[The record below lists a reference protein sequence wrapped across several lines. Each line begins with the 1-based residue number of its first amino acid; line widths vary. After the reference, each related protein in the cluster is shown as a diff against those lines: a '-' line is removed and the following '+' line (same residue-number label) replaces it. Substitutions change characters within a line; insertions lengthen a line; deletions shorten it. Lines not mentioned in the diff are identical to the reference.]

1 MQKSA
6 QSSVHVPGERS
17 KVSDICLLLFFGIS
31 KAAAA
36 AVHESMIC
44 ESTIAKSKDWP
55 PNVSST
61 PTSMSTEVMKSEK
74 PFAGLF
80 YSPFETWQWQSRK
93 NWYRIKSGASANE
106 NSNTDVQYVV
116 QEWVRMFA
124 LVFAKPYPYLPWA
137 TGKKHSEYTVYLYHP
152 LSLLWARTQVHV
164 KWPTKTAEWVKSVC
178 WSERV
183 SAESRT
189 VSSAMLNFLSGD
201 LREEH
206 AEAIL

>member
-17 KVSDICLLLFFGIS
+17 IVSDICLLFFGIS

-36 AVHESMIC
+36 AAVHESMIC
-44 ESTIAKSKDWP
+44 ETTIAKSKDWP

-116 QEWVRMFA
+116 Q
-124 LVFAKPYPYLPWA
+124 
-137 TGKKHSEYTVYLYHP
+137 
-152 LSLLWARTQVHV
+152 
-164 KWPTKTAEWVKSVC
+164 
-178 WSERV
+178 
-183 SAESRT
+183 
-189 VSSAMLNFLSGD
+189 
-201 LREEH
+201 
-206 AEAIL
+206 